1 MKTEFRE
8 ELYAA
13 TTPSYAVHA
22 IESRLDYQYFS
33 RKVGS
38 MKLTRI
44 ASALALLIVWLAIAG
59 VGGPTFGKISEVS
72 TNDKSTFLPA
82 TAESTRAGELAEEF
96 SDNQGVPAIIT
107 GKVNEIDDAALE
119 SGMQALDSIEGILQV
134 IGPQISEDGE
144 AVEYIALIDTES
156 ADPTEVVEKL
166 SAEVSDQGFEPSQYG
181 DFYVSGPAGFS
192 ADLANAFAG
201 IDGILLLVAL
211 AAVLVILVV
220 VYRAVL
226 LPLLVI
232 FTAVAGLCAAILA
245 TYWMAK
251 AGIIAL
257 NGQSQG
263 ILSILVI
270 GAATDYSLL
279 LVARQREELQH
290 TKSVADSLKASWKA
304 SFGAITASAATVAI
318 ALLCLLVSDLNSNQS
333 LGPIAATGI
342 FFAWVAAL
350 TLLPALLFLCGRAAF
365 WPVTPKITGA
375 ESSHKFWNKVAAF
388 VEGSPRKVWTGTLII
403 LFAGAAWLPMLNA
416 TGVSNSD
423 ILLSD
428 TEAKA
433 GQEILN
439 EHFSAG
445 AGSPASIIA
454 PEELEDDVMEILD
467 KHPEISQVTL
477 TSESGAPANTP
488 PMNLEPNVVDG
499 RIYFQATLNQEAD
512 SLEAQDTVAQL
523 RDEFASLDGEILVGG
538 ESATSLDSNLTAE
551 RDLRVI
557 VPLVLAVVLV
567 VLIILLRAF
576 VLPVLLLLATVIS
589 FASAMGVSALVF
601 NHILGFSNADPTVPL
616 YGFIFLVALG
626 VDYTIFLM
634 TRAKEET
641 PEKGT
646 KKAVLHSLTVT
657 GGVITSAGVV
667 LAATFAALSVIPLMF
682 MVQLAFI
689 VAFGVLLDTFI
700 VRTLLIPG
708 LVTDIGQKVWWPSRQ
723 SKESQE
729 EVSEISS

>member
-1 MKTEFRE
+1 
-8 ELYAA
+8 
-13 TTPSYAVHA
+13 
-22 IESRLDYQYFS
+22 
-33 RKVGS
+33 

-44 ASALALLIVWLAIAG
+44 ASAVALLIVWLAIAG
-59 VGGPTFGKISEVS
+59 IGGPTFGKISEVS

-82 TAESTRAGELAEEF
+82 SAESTRAGELASEF
-96 SDNQGVPAIIT
+96 SDSQGIPAIIT
-107 GKVNEIDDAALE
+107 GEVDEVNNAALE
-119 SGMQALDSIEGILQV
+119 SGTETLKSVDGILQV
-134 IGPQISEDGE
+134 IGPQVSEDGE

-156 ADPTEVVEKL
+156 ADPTDVVEAL
-166 SAEVSDQGFEPSQYG
+166 SAEVADKSFEPSQYG
-181 DFYVSGPAGFS
+181 KFYVAGPAGFS
-192 ADLANAFAG
+192 ADLVNAFAG

-211 AAVLVILVV
+211 AAVLVILIV

-226 LPLLVI
+226 LPFLVI
-232 FTAVAGLCAAILA
+232 FTAVAALCAAILA

-251 AGIIAL
+251 AGVIVL

-279 LVARQREELQH
+279 LVARQREELQR
-290 TKSVADSLKASWKA
+290 TESVADALRASWKA

-342 FFAWVAAL
+342 FFAWVSAL
-350 TLLPALLFLCGRAAF
+350 TLLPALLYLCGRAAF
-365 WPVTPKITGA
+365 WPVTPKLSTA
-375 ESSHKFWNKVAAF
+375 ESSHKIWHKVASL
-388 VEGSPRKVWTGTLII
+388 VEGSPRKVWAGTLIV
-403 LFAGAAWLPMLNA
+403 LFAGAAWLPTLNA

-428 TEAKA
+428 TDAKA

-439 EHFSAG
+439 QHFDAG

-454 PEELEDDVMEILD
+454 PQELQDDVLNILD
-467 KHPEISQVTL
+467 KHPEVSQSTL
-477 TSESGAPANTP
+477 TSESGAPANIP
-488 PMNLEPNVVDG
+488 PMNFEPNMVDG
-499 RIYFQATLNQEAD
+499 RVYVQATLNQEAD

-523 RDEFASLDGEILVGG
+523 REEFQELNGEILVGG

-567 VLIILLRAF
+567 VLMILLRAF
-576 VLPVLLLLATVIS
+576 VLPMLLLLSTVIS

-601 NHILGFSNADPTVPL
+601 NHIFNFSGADPTVPL

-641 PEKGT
+641 PQRGT

-708 LVTDIGQKVWWPSRQ
+708 LVTDIGRKVWWPSHQ
-723 SKESQE
+723 SRE
-729 EVSEISS
+729 EPTDIAS

>member
-1 MKTEFRE
+1 
-8 ELYAA
+8 
-13 TTPSYAVHA
+13 
-22 IESRLDYQYFS
+22 
-33 RKVGS
+33 

-44 ASALALLIVWLAIAG
+44 ASAVALLIVWLAIAG
-59 VGGPTFGKISEVS
+59 IGGPTFGKISEVS

-82 TAESTRAGELAEEF
+82 SAESTRAGELASEF
-96 SDNQGVPAIIT
+96 SDSQGIPAIIT
-107 GKVNEIDDAALE
+107 GEVDEVSNAALE
-119 SGMQALDSIEGILQV
+119 SGTETLKSVDGILQV
-134 IGPQISEDGE
+134 IGPQVSKDGE

-156 ADPTEVVEKL
+156 ADPTDVVEAL
-166 SAEVSDQGFEPSQYG
+166 SAEVADKSFEPSQYG
-181 DFYVSGPAGFS
+181 KFYVAGPAGFS
-192 ADLANAFAG
+192 ADLVNAFAG

-211 AAVLVILVV
+211 TAVLVILIV

-226 LPLLVI
+226 LPFLVI
-232 FTAVAGLCAAILA
+232 FTAVAALCAAILA

-251 AGIIAL
+251 AGVIVL

-279 LVARQREELQH
+279 LVARQREELQR
-290 TKSVADSLKASWKA
+290 TESVADALRASWKA

-342 FFAWVAAL
+342 FFAWVSAL
-350 TLLPALLFLCGRAAF
+350 TLLPALLYLCGRAAF
-365 WPVTPKITGA
+365 WPVTPKLSTA
-375 ESSHKFWNKVAAF
+375 ESSHKIWHKVASL
-388 VEGSPRKVWTGTLII
+388 VEGSPRKVWAGTLIV
-403 LFAGAAWLPMLNA
+403 LFAGAAWLPTLNA

-428 TEAKA
+428 TDAKA

-439 EHFSAG
+439 QHFDAG

-454 PEELEDDVMEILD
+454 PQELQDDVLKILD
-467 KHPEISQVTL
+467 KHPEVSQSTL
-477 TSESGAPANTP
+477 TSESGAPANIP

-499 RIYFQATLNQEAD
+499 RVYIQATLNQEAD

-523 RDEFASLDGEILVGG
+523 REEFQELNGEILVGG

-567 VLIILLRAF
+567 VLMILLRAF
-576 VLPVLLLLATVIS
+576 VLPMLLLLSTVIS

-601 NHILGFSNADPTVPL
+601 NHIFNFSGADPTVPL

-641 PEKGT
+641 PQRGT
-646 KKAVLHSLTVT
+646 EQAVLHSLTVT

-708 LVTDIGQKVWWPSRQ
+708 LVTDIGRKVWWPSHQ
-723 SKESQE
+723 SRE
-729 EVSEISS
+729 EPTDIAS

>member
-1 MKTEFRE
+1 
-8 ELYAA
+8 
-13 TTPSYAVHA
+13 
-22 IESRLDYQYFS
+22 
-33 RKVGS
+33 

-44 ASALALLIVWLAIAG
+44 ASAVALLIVWLAIAG
-59 VGGPTFGKISEVS
+59 IGGPTFGKISEVS

-82 TAESTRAGELAEEF
+82 SAESTRAGELASEF
-96 SDNQGVPAIIT
+96 SDSQGIPAIIT
-107 GKVNEIDDAALE
+107 GEVDEVNNAALE
-119 SGMQALDSIEGILQV
+119 SGTETLKSVDGILQV
-134 IGPQISEDGE
+134 IGPQVSEDGE

-156 ADPTEVVEKL
+156 ADPTDVVEAL
-166 SAEVSDQGFEPSQYG
+166 SAEVADKSFEPSQYG
-181 DFYVSGPAGFS
+181 KFYVAGPAGFS
-192 ADLANAFAG
+192 ADLVNAFAG

-211 AAVLVILVV
+211 AAVLVILIV

-226 LPLLVI
+226 LPFLVI
-232 FTAVAGLCAAILA
+232 FTAVAALCAAILA

-251 AGIIAL
+251 AGVIVL

-279 LVARQREELQH
+279 LVARQREELQR
-290 TKSVADSLKASWKA
+290 TESVADALRASWKA

-342 FFAWVAAL
+342 FFAWVSAL
-350 TLLPALLFLCGRAAF
+350 TLLPALLYLCGRAAF
-365 WPVTPKITGA
+365 WPVTPKLSTA
-375 ESSHKFWNKVAAF
+375 ESSHKIWHKVASL
-388 VEGSPRKVWTGTLII
+388 VEGSPRKVWAGTLIV
-403 LFAGAAWLPMLNA
+403 LFAGAAWLPTLNA

-428 TEAKA
+428 TDAKA

-439 EHFSAG
+439 QHFDAG

-454 PEELEDDVMEILD
+454 PQELQDDVLNILD
-467 KHPEISQVTL
+467 KHPEVSQSTL
-477 TSESGAPANTP
+477 TSESGAPANIP

-499 RIYFQATLNQEAD
+499 RVYIQATLNQEAD

-523 RDEFASLDGEILVGG
+523 REEFQELNGEILVGG

-567 VLIILLRAF
+567 VLMILLRAF
-576 VLPVLLLLATVIS
+576 VLPMLLLLSTVIS

-601 NHILGFSNADPTVPL
+601 NHIFNFSGADPTVPL

-641 PEKGT
+641 PQRGT
-646 KKAVLHSLTVT
+646 EKAVLHSLTVT

-708 LVTDIGQKVWWPSRQ
+708 LVTDIGRKVWWPSHQ
-723 SKESQE
+723 SRE
-729 EVSEISS
+729 EPTDIAS

>member
-1 MKTEFRE
+1 
-8 ELYAA
+8 
-13 TTPSYAVHA
+13 
-22 IESRLDYQYFS
+22 
-33 RKVGS
+33 

-44 ASALALLIVWLAIAG
+44 ASAVALLIVWLAIAG
-59 VGGPTFGKISEVS
+59 IGGPTFGKISEVS

-82 TAESTRAGELAEEF
+82 SAESTRAGELASEF
-96 SDNQGVPAIIT
+96 SDSQGIPAIIT
-107 GKVNEIDDAALE
+107 GEVDKVNNAALE
-119 SGMQALDSIEGILQV
+119 SGTETLKSVDGILQV

-156 ADPTEVVEKL
+156 ADPTDVVEAL
-166 SAEVSDQGFEPSQYG
+166 SAEVADKSFEPSQYG
-181 DFYVSGPAGFS
+181 KFYVAGPAGFS
-192 ADLANAFAG
+192 ADLVNAFAG

-211 AAVLVILVV
+211 AAVLVILIV

-226 LPLLVI
+226 LPFLVI
-232 FTAVAGLCAAILA
+232 FTAVAALCAAILA

-251 AGIIAL
+251 AGIIVL

-279 LVARQREELQH
+279 LVARQREELQR
-290 TKSVADSLKASWKA
+290 TESVADALRASWKA

-342 FFAWVAAL
+342 FFAWVSAL
-350 TLLPALLFLCGRAAF
+350 TLLPALLYLCGRAAF
-365 WPVTPKITGA
+365 WPVTPKLSTA
-375 ESSHKFWNKVAAF
+375 ESSHTIWHKVASL
-388 VEGSPRKVWTGTLII
+388 VEGSPRKVWAGTLIV
-403 LFAGAAWLPMLNA
+403 LFAGAAWLPTLNA

-428 TEAKA
+428 TDAKA

-439 EHFSAG
+439 QHFDAG

-454 PEELEDDVMEILD
+454 PQELQDDVLNILD
-467 KHPEISQVTL
+467 KHPEVSQSTL
-477 TSESGAPANTP
+477 TSESGAPANIP
-488 PMNLEPNVVDG
+488 PMNFEPNMVDG
-499 RIYFQATLNQEAD
+499 RVYVQATLNQEAD

-523 RDEFASLDGEILVGG
+523 REEFQELDGEILVGG

-567 VLIILLRAF
+567 VLMILLRAF
-576 VLPVLLLLATVIS
+576 VLPMLLLLSTVIS

-601 NHILGFSNADPTVPL
+601 NHIFNFSGADPTVPL

-641 PEKGT
+641 PQRGT

-708 LVTDIGQKVWWPSRQ
+708 LVTDIGRKVWWPSHQ
-723 SKESQE
+723 SRE
-729 EVSEISS
+729 EPTDIAS

>member
-1 MKTEFRE
+1 
-8 ELYAA
+8 
-13 TTPSYAVHA
+13 
-22 IESRLDYQYFS
+22 
-33 RKVGS
+33 

-44 ASALALLIVWLAIAG
+44 ASAVALLIVWLAIAG
-59 VGGPTFGKISEVS
+59 IGGPTFGKISEVS

-82 TAESTRAGELAEEF
+82 SAESTRAGELASEF
-96 SDNQGVPAIIT
+96 SDSQGIPAIIT
-107 GKVNEIDDAALE
+107 GEVDEVNNAALE
-119 SGMQALDSIEGILQV
+119 SGTEALKSVDGILQV
-134 IGPQISEDGE
+134 IGPQVSEDGE

-156 ADPTEVVEKL
+156 ADPTDVVEAL
-166 SAEVSDQGFEPSQYG
+166 SAEVADKSFEPSQYG
-181 DFYVSGPAGFS
+181 KFYVAGPAGFS
-192 ADLANAFAG
+192 ADLVNAFAG

-211 AAVLVILVV
+211 AAVLVILIV

-226 LPLLVI
+226 LPFLVI
-232 FTAVAGLCAAILA
+232 FTAVAALCAAILA

-251 AGIIAL
+251 AGVIVL

-279 LVARQREELQH
+279 LVARQREELQR
-290 TKSVADSLKASWKA
+290 TESVADALRASWKA

-342 FFAWVAAL
+342 FFAWVSAL
-350 TLLPALLFLCGRAAF
+350 TLLPALLYLCGRAAF
-365 WPVTPKITGA
+365 WPVTPKLSTA
-375 ESSHKFWNKVAAF
+375 ESSHKIWHKVASL
-388 VEGSPRKVWTGTLII
+388 VEGSPRKVWAGTLIV
-403 LFAGAAWLPMLNA
+403 LFAGAAWLPTLNA

-428 TEAKA
+428 TDAKA

-439 EHFSAG
+439 QHFDAG

-454 PEELEDDVMEILD
+454 PEELQDDVLKILD
-467 KHPEISQVTL
+467 NHPEVSQSTL
-477 TSESGAPANTP
+477 TSESGAPANIP

-499 RIYFQATLNQEAD
+499 QVYIQATLNQEAD

-523 RDEFASLDGEILVGG
+523 REEFQELNGEILVGG

-567 VLIILLRAF
+567 VLMILLRAF
-576 VLPVLLLLATVIS
+576 VLPMLLLLSTVIS

-601 NHILGFSNADPTVPL
+601 NHIFNFSGADPTVPL

-641 PEKGT
+641 PQRGT
-646 KKAVLHSLTVT
+646 EQAVLHSLTVT

-708 LVTDIGQKVWWPSRQ
+708 LVTDIGRKVWWPSHQ
-723 SKESQE
+723 SRE
-729 EVSEISS
+729 EPTDIAS

>member
-1 MKTEFRE
+1 
-8 ELYAA
+8 
-13 TTPSYAVHA
+13 
-22 IESRLDYQYFS
+22 
-33 RKVGS
+33 

-44 ASALALLIVWLAIAG
+44 ASAVALLIVWLAIAG
-59 VGGPTFGKISEVS
+59 IGGPTFGKISEVS

-82 TAESTRAGELAEEF
+82 SAESTRAGELASEF
-96 SDNQGVPAIIT
+96 SDSQGIPAIIT
-107 GKVNEIDDAALE
+107 GEVDEVNNAALE
-119 SGMQALDSIEGILQV
+119 SGTETLKSVDGILQV
-134 IGPQISEDGE
+134 IGPQVSKDGE

-156 ADPTEVVEKL
+156 ADPTDVVEAL
-166 SAEVSDQGFEPSQYG
+166 SAEVADKDFEPSQYG
-181 DFYVSGPAGFS
+181 KFYVAGPAGFS
-192 ADLANAFAG
+192 ADLVNAFAG

-211 AAVLVILVV
+211 AAVLVILIV

-226 LPLLVI
+226 LPFLVI
-232 FTAVAGLCAAILA
+232 FTAVAALCAAILA

-251 AGIIAL
+251 AGVIVL

-279 LVARQREELQH
+279 LVARQREELQR
-290 TKSVADSLKASWKA
+290 TESVADALRASWKA

-342 FFAWVAAL
+342 FFAWVSAL
-350 TLLPALLFLCGRAAF
+350 TLLPALLYLCGRAAF
-365 WPVTPKITGA
+365 WPVTPKLSTS
-375 ESSHKFWNKVAAF
+375 ESTHKIWHKVASL
-388 VEGSPRKVWTGTLII
+388 VEGSPRKVWAGTLIV
-403 LFAGAAWLPMLNA
+403 LFAGAAWLPTLNA

-428 TEAKA
+428 TDAKA

-439 EHFSAG
+439 QHFDAG

-454 PEELEDDVMEILD
+454 PQELQDDVLKILD
-467 KHPEISQVTL
+467 KHPEVSQSTL
-477 TSESGAPANTP
+477 TSESGAPANIP

-499 RIYFQATLNQEAD
+499 RVYIQATLNQEAD

-523 RDEFASLDGEILVGG
+523 REEFQELDGEILVGG

-567 VLIILLRAF
+567 VLMILLRAF
-576 VLPVLLLLATVIS
+576 VLPMLLLLSTVVS

-601 NHILGFSNADPTVPL
+601 NHIFNFSGADPTVPL

-641 PEKGT
+641 PQRGT

-708 LVTDIGQKVWWPSRQ
+708 LVTDIGRKVWWPSHQ
-723 SKESQE
+723 SRE
-729 EVSEISS
+729 EPTDIAS

>member
-1 MKTEFRE
+1 
-8 ELYAA
+8 
-13 TTPSYAVHA
+13 
-22 IESRLDYQYFS
+22 
-33 RKVGS
+33 

-44 ASALALLIVWLAIAG
+44 ASAVALLIVWLAIAG
-59 VGGPTFGKISEVS
+59 IGGPTFGKISEVS

-82 TAESTRAGELAEEF
+82 SAESTRAGELASEF
-96 SDNQGVPAIIT
+96 SDSQGIPAIIT
-107 GKVNEIDDAALE
+107 GEVDEVNNAALE
-119 SGMQALDSIEGILQV
+119 SGTETLKFVDGILQV
-134 IGPQISEDGE
+134 IGPQVSKDGE

-156 ADPTEVVEKL
+156 ADPTDVVEAL
-166 SAEVSDQGFEPSQYG
+166 SAEVADKDFEPSQYG
-181 DFYVSGPAGFS
+181 KFYVAGPAGFS
-192 ADLANAFAG
+192 ADLVNAFAG

-211 AAVLVILVV
+211 AAVLVILIV

-226 LPLLVI
+226 LPFLVI
-232 FTAVAGLCAAILA
+232 FTAVAALCAAILA

-251 AGIIAL
+251 AGVIVL

-279 LVARQREELQH
+279 LVARQREELQR
-290 TKSVADSLKASWKA
+290 TESVADALRASWKA

-342 FFAWVAAL
+342 FFAWVSAL
-350 TLLPALLFLCGRAAF
+350 TLLPALLYLCGRAAF
-365 WPVTPKITGA
+365 WPVTPKLSTS
-375 ESSHKFWNKVAAF
+375 ESTHKIWHKVASL
-388 VEGSPRKVWTGTLII
+388 VEGSPRKVWAGTLIV
-403 LFAGAAWLPMLNA
+403 LFAGAAWLPTLNA

-428 TEAKA
+428 TDAKA

-439 EHFSAG
+439 QHFDAG

-454 PEELEDDVMEILD
+454 PQELQDDVLKILD
-467 KHPEISQVTL
+467 KHPEVSQSTL
-477 TSESGAPANTP
+477 TSESGAPANIP

-499 RIYFQATLNQEAD
+499 RVYIQATLNQEAD

-523 RDEFASLDGEILVGG
+523 REEFQELDGEILVGG

-557 VPLVLAVVLV
+557 VPLVLTVVLV
-567 VLIILLRAF
+567 VLMILLRAF
-576 VLPVLLLLATVIS
+576 VLPMLLLLSTVIS

-601 NHILGFSNADPTVPL
+601 NHIFNFSGADPTVPL

-641 PEKGT
+641 PQRGT

-708 LVTDIGQKVWWPSRQ
+708 LVTDIGRKVWWPSHQ
-723 SKESQE
+723 SRE
-729 EVSEISS
+729 EPTDIAS

>member
-1 MKTEFRE
+1 
-8 ELYAA
+8 
-13 TTPSYAVHA
+13 
-22 IESRLDYQYFS
+22 
-33 RKVGS
+33 

-44 ASALALLIVWLAIAG
+44 ASAVALLIVWLAIAG
-59 VGGPTFGKISEVS
+59 IGGPTFGKISEVS

-82 TAESTRAGELAEEF
+82 SAESTRAGELASEF
-96 SDNQGVPAIIT
+96 SDSQGIPAIIT
-107 GKVNEIDDAALE
+107 GEVDEVNNAALE
-119 SGMQALDSIEGILQV
+119 SGTETLKSVDGILQV
-134 IGPQISEDGE
+134 IGPQVSEDGE

-156 ADPTEVVEKL
+156 ADPTDVVEAL
-166 SAEVSDQGFEPSQYG
+166 SAEVADKSFEPSQYG
-181 DFYVSGPAGFS
+181 KFYVAGPAGFS
-192 ADLANAFAG
+192 ADLVNAFAG

-211 AAVLVILVV
+211 AAVLVILIV

-226 LPLLVI
+226 LPFLVI
-232 FTAVAGLCAAILA
+232 FTAVAALCAAILA

-251 AGIIAL
+251 AGVIVL

-279 LVARQREELQH
+279 LVARQREELQR
-290 TKSVADSLKASWKA
+290 TESVADALRASWKA

-342 FFAWVAAL
+342 FFAWVSAL
-350 TLLPALLFLCGRAAF
+350 TLLPALLYLCGRAAF
-365 WPVTPKITGA
+365 WPVTPKLSTA
-375 ESSHKFWNKVAAF
+375 ESSHKIWHKVASL
-388 VEGSPRKVWTGTLII
+388 VEGSPRKVWAGTLIV
-403 LFAGAAWLPMLNA
+403 LFAGAAWLPTLNA

-428 TEAKA
+428 TDAKA

-439 EHFSAG
+439 QHFDAG

-454 PEELEDDVMEILD
+454 PQELQDDVLNILD
-467 KHPEISQVTL
+467 KHPEVSQSTL
-477 TSESGAPANTP
+477 TSESGAPANIP
-488 PMNLEPNVVDG
+488 PMNFEPNVVDG
-499 RIYFQATLNQEAD
+499 RVYVQATLNQEAD

-523 RDEFASLDGEILVGG
+523 REEFQELNGEILVGG

-567 VLIILLRAF
+567 VLMILLRAF
-576 VLPVLLLLATVIS
+576 VLPMLLLLSTVIS

-601 NHILGFSNADPTVPL
+601 NHIFNFSGADPTVPL

-641 PEKGT
+641 PQRGT

-689 VAFGVLLDTFI
+689 VALGVLLDTFI

-708 LVTDIGQKVWWPSRQ
+708 LVTDIGRKVWWPSHQ
-723 SKESQE
+723 SRE
-729 EVSEISS
+729 EPTDIAS

>member
-1 MKTEFRE
+1 MPVPDAITLLVSTKGRN
-8 ELYAA
+8 
-13 TTPSYAVHA
+13 TTPS
-22 IESRLDYQYFS
+22 D
-33 RKVGS
+33 
-38 MKLTRI
+38 LT
-44 ASALALLIVWLAIAG
+44 
-59 VGGPTFGKISEVS
+59 
-72 TNDKSTFLPA
+72 
-82 TAESTRAGELAEEF
+82 
-96 SDNQGVPAIIT
+96 
-107 GKVNEIDDAALE
+107 
-119 SGMQALDSIEGILQV
+119 
-134 IGPQISEDGE
+134 

-375 ESSHKFWNKVAAF
+375 ESSHTFWNKVAAF

-439 EHFSAG
+439 EHFDAG

-467 KHPEISQVTL
+467 KHPEITQVTL

>member
-33 RKVGS
+33 RKVGR
-38 MKLTRI
+38 MRLTRI

-96 SDNQGVPAIIT
+96 SDNQGIPAIIT
-107 GKVNEIDDAALE
+107 GKVNEVDDAALE
-119 SGMQALDSIEGILQV
+119 SGMQALDSVEGILQV

-166 SAEVSDQGFEPSQYG
+166 SAEVSDKGFEPSQYG

-375 ESSHKFWNKVAAF
+375 ESPHKFWNKVAAF

-439 EHFSAG
+439 EHFDAG

>member
-1 MKTEFRE
+1 
-8 ELYAA
+8 
-13 TTPSYAVHA
+13 
-22 IESRLDYQYFS
+22 
-33 RKVGS
+33 

-44 ASALALLIVWLAIAG
+44 ASAVALLIVWLAIAG
-59 VGGPTFGKISEVS
+59 IGGPTFGKISEVS

-82 TAESTRAGELAEEF
+82 SAESTRAGELASEF
-96 SDNQGVPAIIT
+96 SDSQGIPAIIT
-107 GKVNEIDDAALE
+107 GEVDEVNNAALE
-119 SGMQALDSIEGILQV
+119 SGTETLKSVDGILQV
-134 IGPQISEDGE
+134 IGPQVSEDGE

-156 ADPTEVVEKL
+156 ADPTDVVEAL
-166 SAEVSDQGFEPSQYG
+166 SAEVADKGFEPSQYG
-181 DFYVSGPAGFS
+181 KFYVAGPAGFS
-192 ADLANAFAG
+192 ADLVNAFAG

-211 AAVLVILVV
+211 AAVLVILIV

-226 LPLLVI
+226 LPFLVI
-232 FTAVAGLCAAILA
+232 FTAVAALCAAILA

-251 AGIIAL
+251 AGVIVL

-279 LVARQREELQH
+279 LVARQREELQR
-290 TKSVADSLKASWKA
+290 TESVADALRASWKA

-342 FFAWVAAL
+342 FFAWVSAL
-350 TLLPALLFLCGRAAF
+350 TLLPALLYLCGRAAF
-365 WPVTPKITGA
+365 WPVTPKLSTA
-375 ESSHKFWNKVAAF
+375 ESSHKIWHKVASL
-388 VEGSPRKVWTGTLII
+388 VEGSPRKVWAGTLIV
-403 LFAGAAWLPMLNA
+403 LFAGAAWLPTLNA

-428 TEAKA
+428 TDAKA

-439 EHFSAG
+439 QHFDAG

-454 PEELEDDVMEILD
+454 PQELQDDVLKILD
-467 KHPEISQVTL
+467 KHPEVSQSTL
-477 TSESGAPANTP
+477 TSESGAPANIP
-488 PMNLEPNVVDG
+488 PMNFEPNMVDG
-499 RIYFQATLNQEAD
+499 RVYVQATLNQEAD

-523 RDEFASLDGEILVGG
+523 REEFQELNGEILVGG

-567 VLIILLRAF
+567 VLMILLRAF
-576 VLPVLLLLATVIS
+576 VLPMLLLLSTVIS

-601 NHILGFSNADPTVPL
+601 NHIFNFSGADPTVPL

-641 PEKGT
+641 PQRGT

-708 LVTDIGQKVWWPSRQ
+708 LVTDIGRKVWWPSHQ
-723 SKESQE
+723 SRE
-729 EVSEISS
+729 EPTDIAS

>member
-1 MKTEFRE
+1 
-8 ELYAA
+8 
-13 TTPSYAVHA
+13 
-22 IESRLDYQYFS
+22 
-33 RKVGS
+33 

-44 ASALALLIVWLAIAG
+44 ASAVALLIVWLAIAG
-59 VGGPTFGKISEVS
+59 IGGPTFGKISEVS

-82 TAESTRAGELAEEF
+82 SAESTRAGELASEF
-96 SDNQGVPAIIT
+96 SDSQGIPAIIT
-107 GKVNEIDDAALE
+107 GEVDEVNNAALE
-119 SGMQALDSIEGILQV
+119 SGTETLKSVDGILQV
-134 IGPQISEDGE
+134 IGPQVSEDGE

-156 ADPTEVVEKL
+156 ADPTDVVEAL
-166 SAEVSDQGFEPSQYG
+166 SAEVADKSFEPSQYG
-181 DFYVSGPAGFS
+181 KFYVAGPAGFS
-192 ADLANAFAG
+192 ADLVNAFAG

-211 AAVLVILVV
+211 AAVLVILIV

-226 LPLLVI
+226 LPFLVI
-232 FTAVAGLCAAILA
+232 FTAVAALCAAILA

-251 AGIIAL
+251 AGVIVL

-279 LVARQREELQH
+279 LVARQREELQR
-290 TKSVADSLKASWKA
+290 TESVADALRASWKA

-342 FFAWVAAL
+342 FFAWVSAL
-350 TLLPALLFLCGRAAF
+350 TLLPALLYLCGRAAF
-365 WPVTPKITGA
+365 WPVTPKLSTS
-375 ESSHKFWNKVAAF
+375 ESTHKIWHKVASL
-388 VEGSPRKVWTGTLII
+388 VEGSPRKVWAGTLIV
-403 LFAGAAWLPMLNA
+403 LFAGAAWLPTLNA

-428 TEAKA
+428 TDAKA

-439 EHFSAG
+439 QHFDAG

-454 PEELEDDVMEILD
+454 PQELQDDVLNILD
-467 KHPEISQVTL
+467 KHPEVSQSTL
-477 TSESGAPANTP
+477 TSESGAPANIP

-499 RIYFQATLNQEAD
+499 RVYIQATLNQEAD

-523 RDEFASLDGEILVGG
+523 REEFQELNGEILVGG

-567 VLIILLRAF
+567 VLMILLRAF
-576 VLPVLLLLATVIS
+576 VLPMLLLLSTVIS

-601 NHILGFSNADPTVPL
+601 NHIFNFSGADPTVPL

-641 PEKGT
+641 PQRGT
-646 KKAVLHSLTVT
+646 EQAVLHSLTVT

-708 LVTDIGQKVWWPSRQ
+708 LVTDIGRKVWWPSHQ
-723 SKESQE
+723 SRE
-729 EVSEISS
+729 EPTDIAS

>member
-1 MKTEFRE
+1 
-8 ELYAA
+8 
-13 TTPSYAVHA
+13 
-22 IESRLDYQYFS
+22 
-33 RKVGS
+33 

-44 ASALALLIVWLAIAG
+44 ASAVALLIVWLAIAG
-59 VGGPTFGKISEVS
+59 IGGPTFGKISEVS

-82 TAESTRAGELAEEF
+82 SAESTRAGELASEF
-96 SDNQGVPAIIT
+96 SDSQGIPAIIT
-107 GKVNEIDDAALE
+107 GEVDEVNNAALE
-119 SGMQALDSIEGILQV
+119 SGTETLKSVDGILQV
-134 IGPQISEDGE
+134 IGPQVSEDGE

-156 ADPTEVVEKL
+156 ADPTDVVEAL
-166 SAEVSDQGFEPSQYG
+166 SAEVADKSFEPSQYG
-181 DFYVSGPAGFS
+181 KFYVAGPAGFS
-192 ADLANAFAG
+192 ADLVNAFAG

-211 AAVLVILVV
+211 AAVLVILIV

-226 LPLLVI
+226 LPFLVI
-232 FTAVAGLCAAILA
+232 FTAVAALCAAILA

-251 AGIIAL
+251 AGVIVL

-279 LVARQREELQH
+279 LVARQREELQR
-290 TKSVADSLKASWKA
+290 TESVADALRASWKA

-342 FFAWVAAL
+342 FFAWVSAL
-350 TLLPALLFLCGRAAF
+350 TLLPALLYLCGRAAF
-365 WPVTPKITGA
+365 WPVTPKLSTA
-375 ESSHKFWNKVAAF
+375 ESSHKIWHKVASL
-388 VEGSPRKVWTGTLII
+388 VEGSPRKVWAGTLIV
-403 LFAGAAWLPMLNA
+403 LFAGAAWLPTLNA

-428 TEAKA
+428 TDAKA

-439 EHFSAG
+439 QHFDAG

-454 PEELEDDVMEILD
+454 PQELQDDVLKILD
-467 KHPEISQVTL
+467 KHPEVSQSTL
-477 TSESGAPANTP
+477 TSESGAPANIP

-499 RIYFQATLNQEAD
+499 RVYIQATLNQEAD

-523 RDEFASLDGEILVGG
+523 REEFQELNGEILVGG

-567 VLIILLRAF
+567 VLMILLRAF
-576 VLPVLLLLATVIS
+576 VLPMLLLLSTVIS

-601 NHILGFSNADPTVPL
+601 NHIFNFSGADPTVPL

-641 PEKGT
+641 PQRGT
-646 KKAVLHSLTVT
+646 EKAVLHSLTVT

-708 LVTDIGQKVWWPSRQ
+708 LVTDIGRKVWWPSHQ
-723 SKESQE
+723 SRE
-729 EVSEISS
+729 EPTDIAS

>member
-1 MKTEFRE
+1 
-8 ELYAA
+8 
-13 TTPSYAVHA
+13 
-22 IESRLDYQYFS
+22 
-33 RKVGS
+33 

-44 ASALALLIVWLAIAG
+44 ASAVALLIVWLAIAG
-59 VGGPTFGKISEVS
+59 IGGPTFGKISEVS

-82 TAESTRAGELAEEF
+82 SAESTRAGELASEF
-96 SDNQGVPAIIT
+96 SDSQGIPAIIT
-107 GKVNEIDDAALE
+107 GEVDEVNNAALE
-119 SGMQALDSIEGILQV
+119 SGTETLKSVDGILQV
-134 IGPQISEDGE
+134 IGPQVSEDGE

-156 ADPTEVVEKL
+156 ADPTDVVEAL
-166 SAEVSDQGFEPSQYG
+166 SAEVADKSFEPSQYG
-181 DFYVSGPAGFS
+181 KFYVAGPAGFS
-192 ADLANAFAG
+192 ADLVNAFAG

-211 AAVLVILVV
+211 AAVLVILIV

-226 LPLLVI
+226 LPFLVI
-232 FTAVAGLCAAILA
+232 FTAVAALCAAILA

-251 AGIIAL
+251 AGVIVL

-279 LVARQREELQH
+279 LVARQREELQR
-290 TKSVADSLKASWKA
+290 TESVADALRASWKA

-342 FFAWVAAL
+342 FFAWVSAL
-350 TLLPALLFLCGRAAF
+350 TLLPALLYLCGRAAF
-365 WPVTPKITGA
+365 WPVTPKLSTS
-375 ESSHKFWNKVAAF
+375 ESTHKIWHKVASL
-388 VEGSPRKVWTGTLII
+388 VEGSPRKVWAGTLIV
-403 LFAGAAWLPMLNA
+403 LFAGAAWLPTLNA

-428 TEAKA
+428 TDAKA

-439 EHFSAG
+439 QHFDAG

-454 PEELEDDVMEILD
+454 PQELQDDVLKILD
-467 KHPEISQVTL
+467 KHPEVSQSTL
-477 TSESGAPANTP
+477 TSESGAPANIP

-499 RIYFQATLNQEAD
+499 RVYIQATLNQEAD

-523 RDEFASLDGEILVGG
+523 REEFQELDGEILVGG

-567 VLIILLRAF
+567 VLMILLRAF
-576 VLPVLLLLATVIS
+576 VLPMLLLLSTVIS

-601 NHILGFSNADPTVPL
+601 NHIFNFSGADPTVPL

-641 PEKGT
+641 PQRGT
-646 KKAVLHSLTVT
+646 EQAVLHSLTVT

-708 LVTDIGQKVWWPSRQ
+708 LVTDIGRKVWWPSHQ
-723 SKESQE
+723 SRE
-729 EVSEISS
+729 EPTDIAS

>member
-1 MKTEFRE
+1 
-8 ELYAA
+8 
-13 TTPSYAVHA
+13 
-22 IESRLDYQYFS
+22 
-33 RKVGS
+33 

-44 ASALALLIVWLAIAG
+44 ASAVALLIVWLAIAG
-59 VGGPTFGKISEVS
+59 IGGPTFGKISEVS

-82 TAESTRAGELAEEF
+82 SAESTRAGELASEF
-96 SDNQGVPAIIT
+96 SDSQGIPAIIT
-107 GKVNEIDDAALE
+107 GEVDKVNNAALE
-119 SGMQALDSIEGILQV
+119 SGTETLKSVDGILQV
-134 IGPQISEDGE
+134 IGPQVSEDGE

-156 ADPTEVVEKL
+156 ADPTDVVEAL
-166 SAEVSDQGFEPSQYG
+166 SAEVADKSFEPSQYG
-181 DFYVSGPAGFS
+181 KFYVAGPAGFS
-192 ADLANAFAG
+192 ADLVNAFAG

-211 AAVLVILVV
+211 AAVLVILIV

-226 LPLLVI
+226 LPFLVI
-232 FTAVAGLCAAILA
+232 FTAVAALCAAILA

-251 AGIIAL
+251 AGVIVL

-279 LVARQREELQH
+279 LVARQREELQR
-290 TKSVADSLKASWKA
+290 TESVADALRASWKA

-342 FFAWVAAL
+342 FFAWVSAL
-350 TLLPALLFLCGRAAF
+350 TLLPALLYLCGRAAF
-365 WPVTPKITGA
+365 WPVTPKLSTA
-375 ESSHKFWNKVAAF
+375 ESSHKIWHKVASL
-388 VEGSPRKVWTGTLII
+388 VEGSPRKVWAGTLIV
-403 LFAGAAWLPMLNA
+403 LFAGAAWLPTLNA

-428 TEAKA
+428 TDAKA

-439 EHFSAG
+439 QHFDAG

-454 PEELEDDVMEILD
+454 PQELQDDVLKILD
-467 KHPEISQVTL
+467 KHPEVSQSTL
-477 TSESGAPANTP
+477 TSESGAPANIP
-488 PMNLEPNVVDG
+488 PMNFEPNMVDG
-499 RIYFQATLNQEAD
+499 WVYVQATLNQEAD

-523 RDEFASLDGEILVGG
+523 REEFQELNGEILVGG

-567 VLIILLRAF
+567 VLMILLRAF
-576 VLPVLLLLATVIS
+576 VLPMLLLLSTVIS

-601 NHILGFSNADPTVPL
+601 NHIFNFSGADPTVPL

-641 PEKGT
+641 PQRGT

-689 VAFGVLLDTFI
+689 VALGVLLDTFI

-708 LVTDIGQKVWWPSRQ
+708 LVTDIGRKVWWPSHQ
-723 SKESQE
+723 SRE
-729 EVSEISS
+729 EPTDIAS